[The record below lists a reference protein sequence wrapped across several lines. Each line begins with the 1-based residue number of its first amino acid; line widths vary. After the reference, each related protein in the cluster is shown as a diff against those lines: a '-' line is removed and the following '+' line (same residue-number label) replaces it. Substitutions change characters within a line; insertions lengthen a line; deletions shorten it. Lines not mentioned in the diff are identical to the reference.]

1 MSASL
6 HRTDAS
12 DPPLLPDS
20 RLCPRGGRWRLG
32 FSLLELLIVVAII
45 AIIASLI
52 LPSLARAKRRA
63 HRTTCLSNLRQIGV
77 AFTLQQAEQ
86 EGRFPD
92 ERGLKT
98 ALGFRPW
105 TSWPPSDPRAGWA
118 AITLSNLVGKDSIWS
133 CPGIAGAGLSTAPQ
147 VAQQFHNGERPAM
160 TSYWLWRFD
169 RTSNPVPLDNFWG
182 KTPETALT
190 DLQQAANPTIGP
202 ARATSEVELAVDTY
216 FPATIPSVEPE
227 LSGRAAHAGG
237 RNRLMLDLSASYWPD
252 ARLSAR

>member
-1 MSASL
+1 MPASL
-6 HRTDAS
+6 HRTNACS
-12 DPPLLPDS
+12 PPIF
-20 RLCPRGGRWRLG
+20 PRSQPRRCAGRRPRG
-32 FSLLELLIVVAII
+32 FSLLELLIVMAII
-45 AIIASLI
+45 GFIASLI

-92 ERGLKT
+92 ERVLKT

-133 CPGIAGAGLSTAPQ
+133 CPGVVGAGLSTAPQ
-147 VAQQFHNGERPAM
+147 VAQTFHNGERPAR
-160 TSYWLWRFD
+160 TTYWLWRFD
-169 RTSNPVPLDNFWG
+169 RDSNPVPLDNFWG

-190 DLQQAANPTIGP
+190 DLQRAANPTIGP